1 MQLGSRC
8 IGPPARPPADTT
20 NIASPPPAQREL
32 EWGERFALQESRSV
46 AEHDAARTRSA
57 SMKDRKT
64 DYGTVILHWL
74 FAAGLGVAFVTG
86 LRIATEA
93 PDRQWLNFLDAIL
106 PRENVWV
113 PHMQAALV
121 LVGLTLTYVVY
132 LFRSGLTAR
141 VRLDQ
146 IRLRGL
152 FGNGQVRLRAWNAAL
167 TWALFATIA
176 ALLVSGGMLYFGL
189 FAGHDVAM
197 VHWYATW
204 AFPVLVTLH
213 VLMHARLGGLAQ
225 LLRIFRPSRLAP
237 PPPPLDPAELLALL
251 AEQSA
256 RLQPQAARDETHA
269 PEARLQPEHPAE
281 QSWPEHPPEE
291 HPPEQPWPE
300 HPLRRRKATLQA
312 NP

>member
-1 MQLGSRC
+1 
-8 IGPPARPPADTT
+8 
-20 NIASPPPAQREL
+20 
-32 EWGERFALQESRSV
+32 
-46 AEHDAARTRSA
+46 
-57 SMKDRKT
+57 MKDRKT

-74 FAAGLGVAFVTG
+74 FVAGLGVAFVTG

-93 PDRQWLNFLDAIL
+93 PDRQWLNFLDAVL

-121 LVGLTLTYVVY
+121 LVALTLTYVVY

-189 FAGHDVAM
+189 FAGHDVAI

-204 AFPVLVTLH
+204 RFPSW
-213 VLMHARLGGLAQ
+213 
-225 LLRIFRPSRLAP
+225 SRC
-237 PPPPLDPAELLALL
+237 
-251 AEQSA
+251 
-256 RLQPQAARDETHA
+256 TC
-269 PEARLQPEHPAE
+269 
-281 QSWPEHPPEE
+281 
-291 HPPEQPWPE
+291 
-300 HPLRRRKATLQA
+300 
-312 NP
+312 